1 MINFLKYIAGKKLS
15 LTEYP
20 VLTIIYMD
28 TRFKGAS
35 YRTIRGFT
43 ENTPFTISPS
53 AVQNAINSLI
63 EKGIIEKGIDQK
75 LGIFYVAKNINKE
88 HELTFLK
95 TEEKEKK
102 PKVSRPRKEFVK
114 PTISDVTDYMRTKL
128 VEYFGNEIQEN
139 FIQETAKEFFD
150 YWENLNWSD
159 SKGKIKSVNNRI
171 AYWAKNKARQF
182 GLDAMPFGTKTAS
195 IEDIVKEIYAIYEP
209 MHQSSELEWKNN
221 HVINLIEEQA
231 RAFYSLMTKKN

>member
-20 VLTIIYMD
+20 ILTIIYMD

-63 EKGIIEKGIDQK
+63 ERGIVEKGIDQK
-75 LGIFYVAKNINKE
+75 LGIFYLAKDINKE
-88 HELTFLK
+88 SELSFLNP
-95 TEEKEKK
+95 EEKEKK

-114 PTISDVTDYMRTKL
+114 PNKEDERKKIS
-128 VEYFGNEIQEN
+128 
-139 FIQETAKEFFD
+139 
-150 YWENLNWSD
+150 
-159 SKGKIKSVNNRI
+159 SVI
-171 AYWAKNKARQF
+171 
-182 GLDAMPFGTKTAS
+182 
-195 IEDIVKEIYAIYEP
+195 
-209 MHQSSELEWKNN
+209 SEK
-221 HVINLIEEQA
+221 
-231 RAFYSLMTKKN
+231 FKKPE